1 MSKSAFGGSRLLEGF
16 FCLTRS
22 FIISFLAQAKL
33 NLSMNSG
40 TRRVGCVNLCGLGVG
55 LVRIFEG
62 ETHFGP
68 PAGYW

>member
-1 MSKSAFGGSRLLEGF
+1 MF

-22 FIISFLAQAKL
+22 FIISFLAQEKL

-40 TRRVGCVNLCGLGVG
+40 MRRVGHVNPCGLGVG
-55 LVRIFEG
+55 VVRGFEG
-62 ETHFGP
+62 DTHFGP